1 MKKAGVGNG
10 IGVFDIDHCF
20 REDGTLNDTAATVLS
35 IFPTAY
41 VEKSPSG
48 KGLRGF
54 FGVPVGVS
62 EKETRA
68 FWDFYKNIALSEE
81 QLQYWV
87 DESCVVPLTSM
98 INNSALYEGDGKAG
112 LRVAVEALRNG
123 TYSGQAAFAK
133 NDSQV
138 WEIINQQVLARVTMT
153 QDPIDQICSQAQ
165 TQIEALLK

>member
-1 MKKAGVGNG
+1 M
-10 IGVFDIDHCF
+10 
-20 REDGTLNDTAATVLS
+20 
-35 IFPTAY
+35 
-41 VEKSPSG
+41 
-48 KGLRGF
+48 
-54 FGVPVGVS
+54 
-62 EKETRA
+62 
-68 FWDFYKNIALSEE
+68 
-81 QLQYWV
+81 